1 MVEFRSTELEMEE
14 HELKKYLQEYKS
26 GQKPWDV
33 KNHVGLVKSM
43 IHFIGTTDGELRDKL
58 IYSTFCQLA
67 IENQLEHELLID
79 LLDYC
84 FSDDMLFK
92 GIRENGTDTVFTR
105 AFTSLVIA
113 VILYKDNEDDFLP
126 KNAVYKTKDHLINYI
141 NSENDLRG
149 FVPGKGWAHSIAHVA
164 DAFDELILNN
174 KIEQKDLLDMLRPL
188 WEKILVSDSVYVH
201 GEDER
206 MVTPILAMLEKGMDV
221 GEIEQLLK
229 GVPAELKRRKEH
241 VKEENYWFLETNC
254 KTFLKSFYIKI
265 SSRDDL
271 ISLNKNIEFCL
282 SEL

>member
-1 MVEFRSTELEMEE
+1 MVDFRSTELVMEE

-26 GQKPWDV
+26 GQKTWDV

-43 IHFIGTTDGELRDKL
+43 MHFIGTTDSELRDKL
-58 IYSTFCQLA
+58 IYSTFFQLA
-67 IENQLEHELLID
+67 LDNQLEHELLSD
-79 LLDYC
+79 LLDHC
-84 FSDDMLFK
+84 LSDDMLFK
-92 GIRENGTDTVFTR
+92 GIGENGTDTVFTR
-105 AFTSLVIA
+105 AFTSIVIA

-126 KNAVYKTKDHLINYI
+126 KKAVYKTKDHLINYI

-174 KIEQKDLLDMLRPL
+174 KIERKDLLEMLRPL

-206 MVTPILAMLEKGMDV
+206 ILTPILAMLEKGMDI

-229 GVPAELKRRKEH
+229 GIPAELKCRKEQ
-241 VKEENYWFLETNC
+241 VNEENYWFLEANC
-254 KTFLKSFYIKI
+254 KTFLKSFYVKVC
-265 SSRDDL
+265 SREDW
-271 ISLNKNIEFCL
+271 ISLRRNIELCL

>member
-1 MVEFRSTELEMEE
+1 MVDFRSTELIMEE
-14 HELKKYLQEYKS
+14 QELKKYLQEYKS
-26 GQKPWDV
+26 GQRSWDV

-43 IHFIGTTDGELRDKL
+43 MHFIGTTDSELRDKL

-67 IENQLEHELLID
+67 LDNHLEHELLSD

-84 FSDDMLFK
+84 LSDDMLFK
-92 GIRENGTDTVFTR
+92 GIGEDGTDTVFTR

-126 KNAVYKTKDHLINYI
+126 KNAVYKTKDHLIDYI

-149 FVPGKGWAHSIAHVA
+149 FVPGKGWAHSVAHVA

-241 VKEENYWFLETNC
+241 VKEEKYWFLETNC

>member
-1 MVEFRSTELEMEE
+1 MVDFRSNELVMEE
-14 HELKKYLQEYKS
+14 QELKKYLHEYKS
-26 GQKPWDV
+26 GQRSWDV

-43 IHFIGTTDGELRDKL
+43 MHFIGSTDSELRDKL

-67 IENQLEHELLID
+67 IDNQLEHELLSD
-79 LLDYC
+79 LLDHC
-84 FSDDMLFK
+84 LSDDMLFK
-92 GIRENGTDTVFTR
+92 GIGENGTDTVFTR

-113 VILYKDNEDDFLP
+113 VILYKDNEDGFLP
-126 KNAVYKTKDHLINYI
+126 EHAVCKTKDHLIDYI

-164 DAFDELILNN
+164 DALDELILNN
-174 KIEQKDLLDMLRPL
+174 KIEQKDLLEILRPL

-206 MVTPILAMLEKGMDV
+206 MVTPILAMLEKGVDI

-229 GVPAELKRRKEH
+229 GIPDELKRRKEQ
-241 VKEENYWFLETNC
+241 VNEENYWFLEANC
-254 KTFLKSFYIKI
+254 KTFLKSFYVKI

-271 ISLNKNIEFCL
+271 ISLRRNIELCL

>member
-1 MVEFRSTELEMEE
+1 MVDFRSTEMVMEE
-14 HELKKYLQEYKS
+14 QELKKYLHEYKS
-26 GQKPWDV
+26 GQRSWDV

-43 IHFIGTTDGELRDKL
+43 MHFIGSTDSELRDKL

-67 IENQLEHELLID
+67 IDNQLEHELLSD
-79 LLDYC
+79 LLDHC
-84 FSDDMLFK
+84 LSDDMLFK
-92 GIRENGTDTVFTR
+92 GIGENGTDTVFTR

-126 KNAVYKTKDHLINYI
+126 ENAVCKTKDHLIDYI

-164 DAFDELILNN
+164 EAFDELILNN
-174 KIEQKDLLDMLRPL
+174 KIEQKDLLEMLRPL

-206 MVTPILAMLEKGMDV
+206 MVTPILAMLEKGVDI
-221 GEIEQLLK
+221 GEIVQLLK
-229 GVPAELKRRKEH
+229 GIPDELKRRKEQ
-241 VKEENYWFLETNC
+241 VNEENYWFLEANC
-254 KTFLKSFYIKI
+254 KNFLKSFYIKI

-271 ISLNKNIEFCL
+271 ISLRKNIEFCL

>member
-1 MVEFRSTELEMEE
+1 MEE
-14 HELKKYLQEYKS
+14 QELKKYLQEYKS
-26 GQKPWDV
+26 GQRSWDV
-33 KNHVGLVKSM
+33 TNHVGLVKSM
-43 IHFIGTTDGELRDKL
+43 MHFIGTTDSELRDKL

-67 IENQLEHELLID
+67 LDNHLEHELLSD

-84 FSDDMLFK
+84 LSDDMLFK
-92 GIRENGTDTVFTR
+92 GIGEDGTDTVFTR

-126 KNAVYKTKDHLINYI
+126 KNAVYKTKDHLIDYI

-149 FVPGKGWAHSIAHVA
+149 FVPGKGWAHSVAHVA

-174 KIEQKDLLDMLRPL
+174 KIQQKDLLDMLRPL

-201 GEDER
+201 GEDDR
-206 MVTPILAMLEKGMDV
+206 MVTPILAMLEKGVDI

-229 GVPAELKRRKEH
+229 GVPAELKRRKEQ
-241 VKEENYWFLETNC
+241 VNEENSWFLEANC
-254 KTFLKSFYIKI
+254 KTFLKSFYVKI

-271 ISLNKNIEFCL
+271 ISLRKNIEFCL

>member
-1 MVEFRSTELEMEE
+1 MVDFRSTELEMEE

-43 IHFIGTTDGELRDKL
+43 MHFIGTTDSELRDKL
-58 IYSTFCQLA
+58 IYSTFCQLTLD
-67 IENQLEHELLID
+67 NHLEHELLSD

-84 FSDDMLFK
+84 LSDDMLFK
-92 GIRENGTDTVFTR
+92 GIGEDGTDTVFTR
-105 AFTSLVIA
+105 AFTALVIA

-126 KNAVYKTKDHLINYI
+126 KNAVYKTKDHLIDYI

>member
-1 MVEFRSTELEMEE
+1 MVDYRSTELVMEE
-14 HELKKYLQEYKS
+14 QELKKYLQEYKS
-26 GQKPWDV
+26 GQRSWDV

-43 IHFIGTTDGELRDKL
+43 MHFIGTTDSDLRDNL
-58 IYSTFCQLA
+58 IYSTFFQLA
-67 IENQLEHELLID
+67 LDNQLEHELLSD
-79 LLDYC
+79 LLDHC
-84 FSDDMLFK
+84 LSDDMLFK
-92 GIRENGTDTVFTR
+92 GIGENGTDTVFTR

-206 MVTPILAMLEKGMDV
+206 MVTPILAMLEKGV
-221 GEIEQLLK
+221 NIGEIEQLLK
-229 GVPAELKRRKEH
+229 GIPAELKRRKEQ
-241 VKEENYWFLETNC
+241 VNEENYWFLEANC
-254 KTFLKSFYIKI
+254 KTFLKSFYVKI
-265 SSRDDL
+265 RSREDL
-271 ISLNKNIEFCL
+271 ISLRRNIELCL

>member
-1 MVEFRSTELEMEE
+1 MVDFRSTELVMEE

-26 GQKPWDV
+26 GQKSWDV
-33 KNHVGLVKSM
+33 RNHIGLVKSM
-43 IHFIGTTDGELRDKL
+43 IYFIGTTDSELRDKL

-67 IENQLEHELLID
+67 IENQLEHELLSD

-84 FSDDMLFK
+84 LSDDMLFK
-92 GIRENGTDTVFTR
+92 GISEDGTDTVFTR

-126 KNAVYKTKDHLINYI
+126 KNAVNKTKDHLINYI

-149 FVPGKGWAHSIAHVA
+149 FVLGKGWAHSIAHVA

-174 KIEQKDLLDMLRPL
+174 KIEQKDLLDMLCPL

-206 MVTPILAMLEKGMDV
+206 MVTPILAMLEKGMDI

-229 GVPAELKRRKEH
+229 GIPAELKCRKEQ
-241 VKEENYWFLETNC
+241 VNEENYWFLETNC
-254 KTFLKSFYIKI
+254 KTFLKSFYVKI
-265 SSRDDL
+265 SSREDL
-271 ISLNKNIEFCL
+271 ISLRKNIELCL

>member
-1 MVEFRSTELEMEE
+1 MVDFRSTELIMEE
-14 HELKKYLQEYKS
+14 QELKKYLQEYKS
-26 GQKPWDV
+26 GQRSWDV

-43 IHFIGTTDGELRDKL
+43 MHFIGTTDSELRDKL

-67 IENQLEHELLID
+67 LDNHLEHELLSD

-84 FSDDMLFK
+84 LSDDMLFK
-92 GIRENGTDTVFTR
+92 GIGEDGTDTVFTR

-126 KNAVYKTKDHLINYI
+126 KNAVYKTKDHLIDYI

-149 FVPGKGWAHSIAHVA
+149 FVPGKGWAHSVAHVA

-174 KIEQKDLLDMLRPL
+174 KIQQKDLLDMLRPL

-201 GEDER
+201 GEDDR
-206 MVTPILAMLEKGMDV
+206 MVTPILAMLEKGVDI

-229 GVPAELKRRKEH
+229 GVPAELKRRKEQ
-241 VKEENYWFLETNC
+241 VNEENSWFLEANC
-254 KTFLKSFYIKI
+254 KTFLKSFYVKI

-271 ISLNKNIEFCL
+271 ISLRKNIEFCL

>member
-1 MVEFRSTELEMEE
+1 MVDFRSTELIMEE
-14 HELKKYLQEYKS
+14 QELKKYLQEYKS
-26 GQKPWDV
+26 GQRSWDV
-33 KNHVGLVKSM
+33 TNHVGLVKSM
-43 IHFIGTTDGELRDKL
+43 MHFIGTTDSELRDKL

-67 IENQLEHELLID
+67 LDNHLEHELLSD

-84 FSDDMLFK
+84 LSDDMLFK
-92 GIRENGTDTVFTR
+92 GIGEDGTDTVFTR

-126 KNAVYKTKDHLINYI
+126 KNAVYKTKDHLIDYI

-149 FVPGKGWAHSIAHVA
+149 FVPGKGWAHSVAHVA

-174 KIEQKDLLDMLRPL
+174 KIQQKDLLDMLRPL

-201 GEDER
+201 GEDDR
-206 MVTPILAMLEKGMDV
+206 MVTPILAMLEKGVDI

-229 GVPAELKRRKEH
+229 GVPAELKRRKEQ
-241 VKEENYWFLETNC
+241 VNEENSWFLEANC
-254 KTFLKSFYIKI
+254 KTFLKSFYVKI

-271 ISLNKNIEFCL
+271 ISLRKNIEFCL

>member
-26 GQKPWDV
+26 GQRSWDV
-33 KNHVGLVKSM
+33 KNNVGLVKSM
-43 IHFIGTTDGELRDKL
+43 MHFIGTTDSELRDKL

-67 IENQLEHELLID
+67 LDNQLEHELLID

>member
-33 KNHVGLVKSM
+33 KNNVGLVKSM
-43 IHFIGTTDGELRDKL
+43 IHFIGTTDSELRDKL

>member
-14 HELKKYLQEYKS
+14 QELKKYLQEYKS
-26 GQKPWDV
+26 GQRSWDV

-43 IHFIGTTDGELRDKL
+43 MHFIGTTDSELRDKL

-67 IENQLEHELLID
+67 LDSHLEHELLSD

-84 FSDDMLFK
+84 LSDDMLFK
-92 GIRENGTDTVFTR
+92 GIGEDGTDTVFTR

-126 KNAVYKTKDHLINYI
+126 KNAVYKTKDHLIDYI

-149 FVPGKGWAHSIAHVA
+149 FVPGKGWAHSVAHVA

-174 KIEQKDLLDMLRPL
+174 KIQQKDLLDMLRPL

-201 GEDER
+201 GEDDR
-206 MVTPILAMLEKGMDV
+206 MVTPILAMLEKGVDI

-229 GVPAELKRRKEH
+229 GVPAELKRRKEQ
-241 VKEENYWFLETNC
+241 VNEENYWFLEANC
-254 KTFLKSFYIKI
+254 KTFLKSFYVKI

-271 ISLNKNIEFCL
+271 ISLRKNIEFCL